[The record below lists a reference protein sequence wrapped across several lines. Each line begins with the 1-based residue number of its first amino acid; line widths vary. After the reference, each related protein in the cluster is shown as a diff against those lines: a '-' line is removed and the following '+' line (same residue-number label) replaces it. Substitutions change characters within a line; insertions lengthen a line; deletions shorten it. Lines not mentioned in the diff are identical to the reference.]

1 VVDPVDPRTPITRDI
16 AVSAAHFARARSMI
30 AHLLR
35 IALILEA
42 ATQTPPARCRRC
54 APTVPL
60 EGRKVR
66 RSVGQPDDNRF
77 TQHA

>member
-42 ATQTPPARCRRC
+42 ATQTPPALSALRTHRAAGGAEGSPQRRP
-54 APTVPL
+54 A
-60 EGRKVR
+60 GR
-66 RSVGQPDDNRF
+66 
-77 TQHA
+77 